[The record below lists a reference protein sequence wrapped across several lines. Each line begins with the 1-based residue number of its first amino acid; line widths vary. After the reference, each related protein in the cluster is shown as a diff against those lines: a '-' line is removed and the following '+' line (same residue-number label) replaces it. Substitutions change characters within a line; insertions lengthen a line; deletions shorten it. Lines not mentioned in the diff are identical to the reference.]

1 MANYTI
7 ELKDVIKEHNIFAFN
22 YPFYDESKRKEFEEK
37 FIKHF
42 YFREIGVE
50 TVDRFIFYLE
60 EKFNTVFPYYNE
72 LFKTSKIEYDKL
84 NNYDVTETHTISRE
98 SDSKSSGITS
108 SVNQNFD
115 VINSTSNEDR
125 NVNSSLNSNVI
136 NENVEI
142 ESSKNVT
149 SNQDNEISESESTS
163 TQVQTNNKTSSSEL
177 SENSK
182 SDKKFLDTPQGL
194 LNLDGAN
201 YLTTLNQDIDNKS
214 SNVNAS
220 EESESNSN
228 TSNNVNAINTKNSS
242 SENDLDR
249 SVESESTQTV
259 ENESNET
266 QKNSVVNESRQEQK
280 ITNDM
285 NNRVYSL
292 GNSKEEFTRTMVGNI
307 GVMTST
313 DLLSK
318 HIELQKVLTK
328 IELMFFD
335 ECEDLFMLI
344 Y

>member
-7 ELKDVIKEHNIFAFN
+7 ELREIVKEYDIFRFN
-22 YPFYDESKRKEFEEK
+22 YPFYDEHKRKEFEEK

-42 YFREIGVE
+42 YFREIGTE
-50 TVDRFIFYLE
+50 TIDRFLFFLE

-72 LFKTSKIEYDKL
+72 LFKTSIIEYDKL
-84 NNYDVTETHTISRE
+84 NNYDVKESYSINRE

-115 VINSTSNEDR
+115 VINSTSNEDK
-125 NVNSSLNSNVI
+125 NVNSSLNSNVL
-136 NENVEI
+136 NENVEN

-149 SNQDNEISESESTS
+149 SNQDNESSESESTS
-163 TQVQTNNKTSSSEL
+163 TQVQTTSNSNTSNT
-177 SENSK
+177 SENNK
-182 SDKKFLDTPQGL
+182 SDKKFLDTPQSL

-214 SNVNAS
+214 SNVQATG
-220 EESESNSN
+220 ESESNSN
-228 TSNNVNAINTKNSS
+228 TSNNVNATNTKNST

-259 ENESNET
+259 ENESSET

-318 HIELQKVLTK
+318 HIELQKVLKK
-328 IELMFFD
+328 IEMMFFD